1 MRSLARRSFVGT
13 VAGAAALALWLTGC
27 TAGDESS
34 GPVGG
39 EGCEAFADYGDLS
52 GKSISVYTN
61 ITEPEDQQ
69 YLDTFAPFEECTGA
83 TVDLESSRDFEA
95 QLTVRIQG
103 GTPPDIA
110 LIPQPGVLASVVR
123 SGAAKP
129 APQSVVDNVD
139 QYYSADWKAYGT
151 VDGTFYAAPS
161 GAFVKSIVWYS
172 PTVFSANGYEV
183 PQTWEELI
191 ALSDQMVADGIKPW
205 CAGISSGT
213 ATGWPLTD
221 WLEDIIMR
229 QQGVD
234 FYDQWVA
241 HDVPFNDPKVADSL
255 DELGAILKNPEYVN
269 GGIGDVSSIAST
281 TFQDAGLPVASGQC
295 GMYHIGDFYGS
306 IFPQGTT
313 IAEDGDV
320 FAFALPVWEA
330 GDSMTTEV
338 GGEFAT
344 AFSDRPEVVAFQTYL
359 TSPEAANAQAAS
371 TTTSRVSPNSGVDAS
386 LYPSPVSKLS
396 AETLNDPSAVVRY
409 DGSDLMPAAVGSGSF
424 WTQITNW
431 ITGQSTKDTLDAVES
446 SWPAN

>member
-183 PQTWEELI
+183 PT
-191 ALSDQMVADGIKPW
+191 
-205 CAGISSGT
+205 GT
-213 ATGWPLTD
+213 RSRRPG
-221 WLEDIIMR
+221 
-229 QQGVD
+229 
-234 FYDQWVA
+234 
-241 HDVPFNDPKVADSL
+241 
-255 DELGAILKNPEYVN
+255 KN
-269 GGIGDVSSIAST
+269 
-281 TFQDAGLPVASGQC
+281 
-295 GMYHIGDFYGS
+295 
-306 IFPQGTT
+306 
-313 IAEDGDV
+313 
-320 FAFALPVWEA
+320 
-330 GDSMTTEV
+330 
-338 GGEFAT
+338 
-344 AFSDRPEVVAFQTYL
+344 
-359 TSPEAANAQAAS
+359 
-371 TTTSRVSPNSGVDAS
+371 
-386 LYPSPVSKLS
+386 
-396 AETLNDPSAVVRY
+396 
-409 DGSDLMPAAVGSGSF
+409 
-424 WTQITNW
+424 
-431 ITGQSTKDTLDAVES
+431 
-446 SWPAN
+446 